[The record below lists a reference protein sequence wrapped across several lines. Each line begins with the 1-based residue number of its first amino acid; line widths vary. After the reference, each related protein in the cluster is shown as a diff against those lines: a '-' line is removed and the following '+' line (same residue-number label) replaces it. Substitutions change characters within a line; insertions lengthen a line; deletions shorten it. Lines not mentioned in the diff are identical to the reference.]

1 MFYLAGSSKETKE
14 VSFFLEEFQ
23 HRVLVT
29 QPAYFFLK
37 MSSTKQF
44 PIIPSAKL
52 DINAVSIT
60 KPRKDKNGKL
70 VAYLNHGDG
79 GFMIETPTLHSFGV
93 GRYEDEK
100 KGIVSKYSL
109 TLTQRA
115 SNGESEESV
124 AHFFNFLHGLDEKVV
139 DFLIENSETFFKEK
153 LTNADRKAVSRSY
166 KKYAIIKE
174 NKDKKTGQAYP
185 DSFRVAFQTQG
196 DEKKG
201 EEVIPLISL
210 LKGKSQVEV
219 SSFEDLMTHVPKNC
233 AVRAVIQPRIYL
245 LADVAGIK
253 FTVRFMKVPEVKK
266 MEMPTEFKFSDADE
280 AEEAAEEVVEDSD
293 MEEVEG

>member
-1 MFYLAGSSKETKE
+1 
-14 VSFFLEEFQ
+14 
-23 HRVLVT
+23 
-29 QPAYFFLK
+29 

-70 VAYLNHGDG
+70 VAYLNHGES
-79 GFMIETPTLHSFGV
+79 GFMIESPTLHSFGV

-109 TLTQRA
+109 TCTQRA
-115 SNGESEESV
+115 SNGESEENV
-124 AHFFNFLHGLDEKVV
+124 AHFFDFLRGLDEKVV

-153 LTNADRKAVSRSY
+153 LTQDDRKSVTRSY
-166 KKYAIIKE
+166 NKYAIIKK
-174 NKDKKTGQAYP
+174 NKDKKTNEPYP

-201 EEVIPLISL
+201 EEVTPVISL
-210 LKGKSQVEV
+210 LKGKSKVDI
-219 SSFEDLMTHVPKNC
+219 SSFEDLMEHVPKNT
-233 AVRAVIQPRIYL
+233 AVRVVIQPRVYL
-245 LADVAGIK
+245 LADIAGIK
-253 FTVRFMKVPEVKK
+253 FTARFMKVPEVKK
-266 MEMPTEFKFSDADE
+266 MTMPTEFQFTDDGEGGDQTQVAE
-280 AEEAAEEVVEDSD
+280 GAEEEEVEEEGEVVEDS
-293 MEEVEG
+293 EEEEEEDA

>member
-1 MFYLAGSSKETKE
+1 
-14 VSFFLEEFQ
+14 
-23 HRVLVT
+23 
-29 QPAYFFLK
+29 

-70 VAYLNHGDG
+70 VAYLNHGES
-79 GFMIETPTLHSFGV
+79 GFMIESPTLHSFGV

-109 TLTQRA
+109 TCTQRA
-115 SNGESEESV
+115 SNGESEENV
-124 AHFFNFLHGLDEKVV
+124 AHFFDFLRGLDEKVV

-153 LTNADRKAVSRSY
+153 LTQDDRKSVTRSY
-166 KKYAIIKE
+166 NKYAIIKK
-174 NKDKKTGQAYP
+174 NKDKKTNEPYP

-201 EEVIPLISL
+201 EEVTPVISL
-210 LKGKSQVEV
+210 LKGKSKVDI
-219 SSFEDLMTHVPKNC
+219 SSFEDLMEHVPKNS
-233 AVRAVIQPRIYL
+233 AVRVVLQPRVYL

-253 FTVRFMKVPEVKK
+253 FTARFMKVPEVKK
-266 MEMPTEFKFSDADE
+266 MTMPTEFQFTDDGEGGEQTQVAE
-280 AEEAAEEVVEDSD
+280 GAEEEEEEGEVVEDSD
-293 MEEVEG
+293 EGEEEEDA

>member
-1 MFYLAGSSKETKE
+1 
-14 VSFFLEEFQ
+14 
-23 HRVLVT
+23 
-29 QPAYFFLK
+29 

-70 VAYLNHGDG
+70 VAYLNHGES
-79 GFMIETPTLHSFGV
+79 GFMIESPTLHSFGV

-109 TLTQRA
+109 TCTQRA
-115 SNGESEESV
+115 SNGESEENV
-124 AHFFNFLHGLDEKVV
+124 AHFFDFLRGLDEKVV

-153 LTNADRKAVSRSY
+153 LTQDDRKSVTRSY
-166 KKYAIIKE
+166 NKYAIIKK
-174 NKDKKTGQAYP
+174 NKDKKTNEPYP

-201 EEVIPLISL
+201 EEVTPVISL
-210 LKGKSQVEV
+210 LKGKSKVDI
-219 SSFEDLMTHVPKNC
+219 SSFEDLMEHVPKNS
-233 AVRAVIQPRIYL
+233 AVRVVLQPRVYL

-253 FTVRFMKVPEVKK
+253 FTARFMKVPEVKK
-266 MEMPTEFKFSDADE
+266 MTMPTEFQFTDDGEGGEQTQVAE
-280 AEEAAEEVVEDSD
+280 GAEEEEEEGEVVEDS
-293 MEEVEG
+293 EEGEEEEDA

>member
-1 MFYLAGSSKETKE
+1 
-14 VSFFLEEFQ
+14 
-23 HRVLVT
+23 
-29 QPAYFFLK
+29 

-52 DINAVSIT
+52 DISAVSIT
-60 KPRKDKNGKL
+60 KPRKDKSGKL
-70 VAYLNHGDG
+70 VSYLNHGES

-115 SNGESEESV
+115 SNGESEENV
-124 AHFFNFLHGLDEKVV
+124 AHFFNFLHGLDEKII

-153 LTNADRKAVSRSY
+153 LTNDDRKAVTRTY
-166 KKYAIIKE
+166 KKYAIVKE
-174 NKDKKTGQAYP
+174 NKDKKTGAAYP
-185 DSFRVAFQTQG
+185 DSFRVSFQTNK
-196 DEKKG
+196 DDANAP
-201 EEVIPLISL
+201 IISL
-210 LKGKSQVEV
+210 LKGKSQVEI
-219 SSFEDLMTHVPKNC
+219 SSFEDLMAHVPKNC

-266 MEMPTEFKFSDADE
+266 MEMPTEFKFSDDGDAEETQVAEADEE
-280 AEEAAEEVVEDSD
+280 AEEEEGVEEVEDSD